1 MKSLII
7 AFTVLFSGCSIKEY
21 KLFQNEDPSLMSQA
35 QDINI
40 SYDSKI
46 VSDDILK
53 IDIYN
58 MNQKAN
64 ILNGSAI
71 ANSLSAS
78 INNEYIVSTDG
89 TIYLPLLQEVKVKGL
104 TIKELNNKL
113 TKEYTRYLK
122 QPYIKTSIKNHKV
135 FVLGEIGGKG
145 VIPIVGNSISIIEV
159 ISKAGGFTDHSLRD
173 RVRIIS
179 KEEGKHK
186 MRTVD
191 FTKLSMLNTDNLM
204 LRNNTIV
211 YVEPKGT
218 KAIKVGIQDY
228 LPIIQSIT
236 AIAGTI
242 LTFDYLSNGND

>member
-1 MKSLII
+1 MKYLIVV
-7 AFTVLFSGCSIKEY
+7 FTVLFTGCSVKEY
-21 KLFQNEDPSLMSQA
+21 RLFQNEDPSLVSQA

-46 VSDDILK
+46 IPDDILK

-58 MNQKAN
+58 MNQKEN
-64 ILNGSAI
+64 ILNS
-71 ANSLSAS
+71 NSLSPS
-78 INNEYIVSTDG
+78 IDNEYIVSTDG
-89 TIYLPLLQEVKVKGL
+89 TIYLPLLQEVEIRGL
-104 TIKELNNKL
+104 TIKELNKKL
-113 TKEYTRYLK
+113 TKKYKRYLK

-145 VIPIVGNSISIIEV
+145 VIPISGNSISIIEV
-159 ISKAGGFTDHSLRD
+159 ISRAGGFTDHSQRD

-186 MRTVD
+186 MRTID

-204 LRNNTIV
+204 LRHNTIV

-228 LPIIQSIT
+228 LPIIQSIS

-242 LTFDYLSNGND
+242 LTFDYLSNGKN

>member
-1 MKSLII
+1 MKYLII
-7 AFTVLFSGCSIKEY
+7 VFIILFTGCSIKEY
-21 KLFQNEDPSLMSQA
+21 RLFQNEDPSLISQE
-35 QDINI
+35 QDIDI

-46 VSDDILK
+46 LPDDILK

-58 MNQKAN
+58 MNQKSN

-71 ANSLSAS
+71 ANNLSAS
-78 INNEYIVSTDG
+78 VNNEYIVSTDG
-89 TIYLPLLQEVKVKGL
+89 TIYLPLLQEVRVKGF
-104 TIKELNNKL
+104 TVKELNKKL
-113 TKEYTRYLK
+113 TEDYKRYLK
-122 QPYIKTSIKNHKV
+122 QPYIKTTIKNHKV
-135 FVLGEIGGKG
+135 FVLGEIEGKG
-145 VIPIVGNSISIIEV
+145 VIPISGNSISLIEV

-173 RVRIIS
+173 RVIIIS
-179 KEEGKHK
+179 KENGKHK

-228 LPIIQSIT
+228 LPIIQSIS

-242 LTFDYLSNGND
+242 LTFDYLSNGKN